1 MAAAGNPEHR
11 CAARG
16 VGFAPTDEGQ
26 KIPFGSFGHTGVATS
41 LVWRGA
47 PTHTSAARSEPLPL
61 PRGIDLAAGVS
72 VLVQPQPRYCRKI
85 PREPGPYESP
95 NLILTVANALCPVK
109 AF

>member
-47 PTHTSAARSEPLPL
+47 PTHTPAARSEPLSGCL
-61 PRGIDLAAGVS
+61 Q
-72 VLVQPQPRYCRKI
+72 VLFPIRICVFKKPVQLVRSFSAP
-85 PREPGPYESP
+85 
-95 NLILTVANALCPVK
+95 AM
-109 AF
+109 

>member
-47 PTHTSAARSEPLPL
+47 PTHTSAVRSEPLPL

-72 VLVQPQPRYCRKI
+72 VLVQAGSGNTQTKKWRLDRFLNT
-85 PREPGPYESP
+85 G
-95 NLILTVANALCPVK
+95 
-109 AF
+109 